1 MMAFET
7 EGLSELYKSLLLPF
21 SVNRQYN
28 TTLRINSIDLTKP
41 IDSAQ
46 DRSGFEPLYNT
57 DLTKPIDHVK

>member
-1 MMAFET
+1 MAFVT
-7 EGLSELYKSLLLPF
+7 AGLSELEESFLSLPF
-21 SVNRQYN
+21 SVNRNYN